1 MAIRNERWVVSSVD
15 VYEAAL
21 RMLER
26 YGFGLVLA
34 TAILWFVRT
43 DLVLPMVDAHKSFLR
58 EMSATQHDISRA
70 IQEQTRLIYAMRAGP
85 EKMYTTGVYEPE
97 DEPKN

>member
-1 MAIRNERWVVSSVD
+1 MSSVD
-15 VYEAAL
+15 VYEAGL

-58 EMSATQHDISRA
+58 EMAATQHDIARS
-70 IQEQTRLIYAMRAGP
+70 IQEQTRLLCVIRDGRD
-85 EKMYTTGVYEPE
+85 KMYTTSVVEPE

>member
-1 MAIRNERWVVSSVD
+1 MSSVD

-21 RMLER
+21 RMVER

-43 DLVLPMVDAHKSFLR
+43 DIVIPMVDAHRSFLR
-58 EMSATQHDISRA
+58 EMAATQHDISRA
-70 IQEQTRLIYAMRAGP
+70 INEQTRLLYAFRRVSD
-85 EKMYTTGVYEPE
+85 EMYTTSVTEPE
-97 DEPKN
+97 KQPKN

>member
-1 MAIRNERWVVSSVD
+1 MSSVD

-21 RMLER
+21 RMVER

-43 DLVLPMVDAHKSFLR
+43 DLVLPMVDAHRSFLK
-58 EMSATQHDISRA
+58 EMAATQHDISRA
-70 IQEQTRLIYAMRAGP
+70 IQEQTRLLYAMRP
-85 EKMYTTGVYEPE
+85 VTEKMYTTSVTEP
-97 DEPKN
+97 DAQPKN

>member
-1 MAIRNERWVVSSVD
+1 VSSVE
-15 VYEAAL
+15 VYETAL

-43 DLVLPMVDAHKSFLR
+43 DLVLPMVSAHQQFLQ
-58 EMSATQHDISRA
+58 EMALTQRDITNAVR
-70 IQEQTRLIYAMRAGP
+70 EQTKLLYAMRSGAPGELQP
-85 EKMYTTGVYEPE
+85 
-97 DEPKN
+97 

>member
-1 MAIRNERWVVSSVD
+1 MD

-43 DLVLPMVDAHKSFLR
+43 DLVLPMVDAHRSFLR
-58 EMSATQHDISRA
+58 EMASTQHDISRA
-70 IQEQTRLIYAMRAGP
+70 IQEQTRLIYAMSSGT
-85 EKMYTTGVYEPE
+85 ENLYTTRVRDTEE
-97 DEPKN
+97 APKN

>member
-1 MAIRNERWVVSSVD
+1 MD
-15 VYEAAL
+15 VYEAGL

-43 DLVLPMVDAHKSFLR
+43 DLVLPMVDAHKSFLK
-58 EMSATQHDISRA
+58 EMAATQHDIARS
-70 IQEQTRLIYAMRAGP
+70 IQEQTRLLYVIRDGRD
-85 EKMYTTGVYEPE
+85 KMYTTSVETQ
-97 DEPKN
+97 DEATRN

>member
-1 MAIRNERWVVSSVD
+1 
-15 VYEAAL
+15 
-21 RMLER
+21 MLER

-43 DLVLPMVDAHKSFLR
+43 DIVIPMVDAHRSFLR

-70 IQEQTRLIYAMRAGP
+70 IQEQTRLLYALRDPHERA
-85 EKMYTTGVYEPE
+85 YTTSAISDDSGEG
-97 DEPKN
+97 KN

>member
-1 MAIRNERWVVSSVD
+1 MSSVD

-43 DLVLPMVDAHKSFLR
+43 DLVLPMVEAHREFLR
-58 EMSATQHDISRA
+58 EMAGTQRDISEA
-70 IQEQTRLIYAMRAGP
+70 IQEQTRLLYALQPHHPKSAASSMPA
-85 EKMYTTGVYEPE
+85 TE
-97 DEPKN
+97 DKN

>member
-1 MAIRNERWVVSSVD
+1 MSSVD

-43 DLVLPMVDAHKSFLR
+43 DIVLPMVDAHKSFLR
-58 EMSATQHDISRA
+58 EMAATQHDISRA
-70 IQEQTRLIYAMRAGP
+70 IQEQTRLLCVLRDAR
-85 EKMYTTGVYEPE
+85 ESMYTTGVVVPT
-97 DEPKN
+97 DEQKN